1 MVGLC
6 CSTKYLSAVL
16 LLVFTLSAYPIEK
29 ADAPKGEK
37 SKIQSGKNP
46 SVVSATK
53 AGKSLSK
60 NNASAKAPAVPPK
73 IKYPAGED
81 PEFAK
86 QYGWPVKYPTP
97 LPGSILPNKRI
108 VAYYGNPLSKRMGAL
123 GEYPKEEMLRRLKVE
138 AAKWEKSD
146 PLHPVQPALHLIAV
160 VAQAKPGPAGQYR
173 MVMPDNIINDVHG
186 WAMEANAILFI
197 DIQTGRENIRTL
209 LPRFE
214 WILKNKDVHLGLDPE
229 FNLVKSGKIPGS
241 KVGTYDAADISFAS
255 AFLMDIVKKYHLPPK
270 VLIVHRFTRN
280 MVTNA
285 KQIKLYPEVQV
296 VMNMDGWGAPWLKR
310 DSYKD
315 YIVKEPVQFT
325 GFKLFYHNDT
335 KKGDPL
341 LTPQDVLRLIPSPIY
356 IQYQ

>member
-1 MVGLC
+1 
-6 CSTKYLSAVL
+6 
-16 LLVFTLSAYPIEK
+16 
-29 ADAPKGEK
+29 
-37 SKIQSGKNP
+37 
-46 SVVSATK
+46 
-53 AGKSLSK
+53 
-60 NNASAKAPAVPPK
+60 
-73 IKYPAGED
+73 
-81 PEFAK
+81 
-86 QYGWPVKYPTP
+86 
-97 LPGSILPNKRI
+97 
-108 VAYYGNPLSKRMGAL
+108 
-123 GEYPKEEMLRRLKVE
+123 
-138 AAKWEKSD
+138 
-146 PLHPVQPALHLIAV
+146 
-160 VAQAKPGPAGQYR
+160 
-173 MVMPDNIINDVHG
+173 
-186 WAMEANAILFI
+186 MEANAILFI